1 MLRSPLL
8 LLAML
13 SVLPGLAG
21 AVEIEGRKDLPPC
34 LPRPPVV
41 QDCHIT
47 GPDMAINLMTNRP
60 SRELQPNAYSEFVQ
74 YERQRERESHG
85 RQ

>member
-1 MLRSPLL
+1 MIRSPYVLV
-8 LLAML
+8 AIL

-34 LPRPPVV
+34 LPRAPVV

-47 GPDMAINLMTNRP
+47 GPDMAINMMGNRP
-60 SRELQPNAYSEFVQ
+60 SRQLQPNAYSEFVQ
-74 YERQRERESHG
+74 YERERERESHG